1 MVRELILLPLRVTA
15 AVVGGAAGLVRSRM
29 GGDEQ
34 EHDSER
40 IAAEQAQEVRD
51 IIERQQAE
59 TVPDEEREAVR
70 GRNPEASD
78 WDEDAP
84 VPPGGSSP
92 DDLIVT
98 DRVKTELFGAVDV
111 PSGQVNLNVEDGV
124 VFLRGNVEDPEKI
137 EELVGLAGAVEGVV
151 RVVNLLEE

>member
-1 MVRELILLPLRVTA
+1 MVRELILLPLRVSA
-15 AVVGGAAGLVRSRM
+15 AVVGGAAGLVRSRID
-29 GGDEQ
+29 GDHVDQ
-34 EHDSER
+34 DSDR
-40 IAAEQAQEVRD
+40 AADEQAQEVRD
-51 IIERQQAE
+51 IVEQQPQPVSAQ
-59 TVPDEEREAVR
+59 EREAVR

-111 PSGQVNLNVEDGV
+111 PTGQVNLNVEDGV
-124 VFLRGNVEDPEKI
+124 VFLRGNVDDPEKI